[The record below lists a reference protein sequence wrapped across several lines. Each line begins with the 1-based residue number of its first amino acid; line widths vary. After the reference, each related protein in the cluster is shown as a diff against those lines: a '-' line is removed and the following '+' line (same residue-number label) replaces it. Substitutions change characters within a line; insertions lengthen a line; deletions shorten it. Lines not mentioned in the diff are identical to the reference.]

1 MKEVLLLKNGE
12 IVLKGLNKK
21 NFESRLLHTIKSR
34 ISSFGKFDLEISQS
48 TITIS
53 PDENSSVDDIVS
65 VIKKVFG
72 IVSFSKAIIVEKNFD
87 YVKKLAVEYLKDD
100 LGVLKTFKVEAK
112 RSDKKFHMT
121 SPQICM
127 ELGGYILEKFSHL
140 KVDVHNPDITVTVEV
155 RDFGIYIRKNSEKGL
170 GGIPT
175 GTGGKATIMISG
187 GIDSPVA
194 AWMMAKRGISLT
206 AVHFSSPPYTSIKA
220 KQKVIDLLKK
230 VSEYSGNIKLF
241 NVGFTATQE
250 SIKKYCKEEFF
261 TIIMRRI
268 MMRIAEIIS
277 VNEGCSAL
285 ITGESL
291 GQVASQT
298 INAIDC
304 TNKVVSIPVFRPL
317 IGMDKEEIVEI
328 SRKINTF
335 DISIMPYEDCCT
347 VFTPRH
353 PKLNPRVYL
362 VEKEEDKLDMQK
374 IIKDCVQNCEIIEI
388 K

>member
-21 NFESRLLHTIKSR
+21 SFESRLLHNIKSR
-34 ISSFGKFDLEISQS
+34 ISSFGQFDLEISQS

-53 PDENSSVDDIVS
+53 PDENSSVDDIIP

-72 IVSFSKAIIVEKNFD
+72 IVSFSKAIIAEKNFD
-87 YVKKLAVEYLKDD
+87 DVKKLAVEYLKDD
-100 LGVLKTFKVEAK
+100 FSILKTFKVEAK

-140 KVDVHNPDITVTVEV
+140 KVDVHNPEITVTIEV
-155 RDFGIYIRKNSEKGL
+155 RDFGIYIRKDSEKGL

-241 NVGFTATQE
+241 NVGFTAAQE
-250 SIKKYCKEEFF
+250 SIKKYCQEEFF

-268 MMRIAEIIS
+268 MMRVAEIIS

-304 TNKVVSIPVFRPL
+304 TNRVVSMPVFRPL
-317 IGMDKEEIVEI
+317 IGMDKEEIVEV

-353 PKLNPRVYL
+353 PKLNPRIYL
-362 VEKEEDKLDMQK
+362 VEKEEEKLDMQK

>member
-12 IVLKGLNKK
+12 IVLKGLNKRS
-21 NFESRLLHTIKSR
+21 FESKLLHNIKSR
-34 ISSFGKFDLEISQS
+34 ISSFGNFDLEISQS

-53 PDENSSVDDIVS
+53 PDENSSVDDIIP
-65 VIKKVFG
+65 VIKKIFG
-72 IVSFSKAIIVEKNFD
+72 IVSFSKSIIVEKNFD
-87 YVKKLAVEYLKDD
+87 EVKKLAVEYLKDD
-100 LGVLKTFKVEAK
+100 LSILKTFKVEAK

-121 SPQICM
+121 SPQICT

-140 KVDVHNPDITVTVEV
+140 KVDVHNPDITVTIEV
-155 RDFGIYIRKNSEKGL
+155 RDFGIYIRKDSEKGL

-206 AVHFSSPPYTSIKA
+206 AVHFSSPPYTSIKE

-268 MMRIAEIIS
+268 MMRVAEIIS

-304 TNKVVSIPVFRPL
+304 TNRVVSIPVFRPL
-317 IGMDKEEIVEI
+317 IGMDKEEIVEV

-362 VEKEEDKLDMQK
+362 VEREENKLDMQK

>member
-21 NFESRLLHTIKSR
+21 SFESRLLHNIKSR

-53 PDENSSVDDIVS
+53 PDENSSVDDIIP

-87 YVKKLAVEYLKDD
+87 DVKKLAVEYLKDD

-155 RDFGIYIRKNSEKGL
+155 RDFGIYIRKDSEKGL

-194 AWMMAKRGISLT
+194 AWMMAKRGIFLT

-241 NVGFTATQE
+241 NVGFTAAQE

-268 MMRIAEIIS
+268 MMRVAEIIS